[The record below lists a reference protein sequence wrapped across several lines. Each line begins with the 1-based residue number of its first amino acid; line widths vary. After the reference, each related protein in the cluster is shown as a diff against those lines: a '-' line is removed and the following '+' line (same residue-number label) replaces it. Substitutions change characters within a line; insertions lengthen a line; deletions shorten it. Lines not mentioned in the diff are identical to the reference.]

1 MRDLFNSQ
9 DGDGQKRA
17 LGEVVSCL
25 QTLEVFPSQEDRFDV
40 SPILHDIFYHCY
52 NFRNMER
59 LSIADILREFAKRST
74 DNKLRELAFRGLG
87 LFVQGPRIPHC
98 PKEYDQFHP
107 EHLKTKYWAQPWALE
122 TTSQALR
129 EQSPPDLKLQVVRF
143 IVAFASRDSGVA
155 NHVIEEE
162 HKFHIIE
169 LLLNEHDNAYVS

>member
-40 SPILHDIFYHCY
+40 SPILHDIFYHCHY
-52 NFRNMER
+52 FHNMER
-59 LSIADILREFAKRST
+59 ISIAVIMREFAKRST
-74 DNKLRELAFRGLG
+74 DDKLRALAFRGLG

-98 PKEYDQFHP
+98 PKDYDKFHP
-107 EHLKTKYWAQPWALE
+107 ELFETKNWAQPWALE

-143 IVAFASRDSGVA
+143 IVAFASRDSDVA
-155 NHVIEEE
+155 NYVIKEE
-162 HKFHIIE
+162 HKFNIIK